1 MSDITTLSNQPL
13 GPSPRPRVSRRGS
26 AAALMVLL
34 TGTGCGAGAVGKV
47 VRPTQPT
54 AGEALGTVDVECR
67 PEATDAQPL
76 VVDLPSSGRVDL
88 EVAMKEGVA
97 VVAYDCKTMRLLTGC
112 KATGSYDFAGVSR
125 KEEVIKLEDQGEIA
139 ANLPF
144 NGVKISGGLER
155 GAALDL
161 ALVLIGKHSTMV
173 DAVRRF
179 ELAGRCDGATHFVR
193 SASVGAFAL
202 DVGTRGEA
210 RLVADV
216 FGAHAGA
223 ASTSRRKS
231 VNHDGDLAE
240 CRSATPDDATPP
252 AQCRSAIRLEL
263 VPIAATGPEVDATPV
278 PATMSLSGL
287 APLADPCPE
296 GFVLTAGKCA
306 PRASA
311 QVFLCGPDDRQ
322 TCEDQCAK
330 GSTGSCYNL
339 GHLLTGVKD
348 LCKESKADNCLAVG
362 VVPDGDPKYAQYVE
376 GAKAYEKACEGDV
389 AAACYYV
396 GRHHEDGVLGKSKD
410 DVRADQ
416 QFERACM
423 QGHAMS
429 CLHLTQKY
437 EGKDRN
443 DPRAVKY
450 AQRACDLGLKPGC
463 FSAVAKYLKGEG
475 TPKRPDAAEAILTR
489 TCDAGEGKRCAEL
502 GMLKLEGHL
511 GPKDVAKALAVFSRG
526 CELKYASSC
535 VMQAQA
541 HLGQWGV
548 PLDRE
553 KAREAFQKGCAAE
566 GEKSKACV
574 DLAKRLAEP

>member
-1 MSDITTLSNQPL
+1 M
-13 GPSPRPRVSRRGS
+13 
-26 AAALMVLL
+26 
-34 TGTGCGAGAVGKV
+34 GKA

-54 AGEALGTVDVECR
+54 ASEALGTVDVKCR
-67 PEATDAQPL
+67 PEATEAQPL
-76 VVDLPSSGRVDL
+76 VVDLPSSARVDL

-97 VVAYDCKTMRLLTGC
+97 VVAYDCKTMRLLSGC
-112 KATGSYDFAGVSR
+112 KLAGRYEFVGVSR
-125 KEEVIKLEDQGEIA
+125 KEEVIKLDDQGEIA

-173 DAVRRF
+173 DVVNRS

-223 ASTSRRKS
+223 ASASRRES

-240 CRSATPDDATPP
+240 CRSASPDDAKPP
-252 AQCRSAIRLEL
+252 AQCRSALRLEL
-263 VPIAATGPEVDATPV
+263 LPIAAAGPG
-278 PATMSLSGL
+278 MSLSSL

-296 GFVLTAGKCA
+296 GFVLTGGKCA

-311 QVFLCGPDDRQ
+311 PLFLCGPDDQQ
-322 TCEDQCAK
+322 TCQDQCAK
-330 GSTGSCYNL
+330 GSPGSCYNL
-339 GHLLTGVKD
+339 GHLLTEVKD
-348 LCKESKADNCLAVG
+348 LCKESKGDNCLAFGAVQ
-362 VVPDGDPKYAQYVE
+362 DGDPKYAQYVE

-423 QGHAMS
+423 QGHALS

-437 EGKDRN
+437 ERKDRN

-450 AQRACDLGLKPGC
+450 ADRACALGLKPGC
-463 FSAVAKYLKGEG
+463 FSAIGKYLKGEG
-475 TPKRPDAAEAILTR
+475 TPQRPDAAEAILMR

-502 GMLKLEGHL
+502 GMLKLEGRL
-511 GPKDVAKALAVFSRG
+511 GPKDVAKALAWLSRG

-548 PLDRE
+548 PVDRE
-553 KAREAFQKGCAAE
+553 KAREAFQKGCAGE
-566 GEKSKACV
+566 GEKSRACV
-574 DLAKRLAEP
+574 ELATQLTKP

>member
-1 MSDITTLSNQPL
+1 
-13 GPSPRPRVSRRGS
+13 
-26 AAALMVLL
+26 MVLL
-34 TGTGCGAGAVGKV
+34 AGAGCGAGTVGKV

-54 AGEALGTVDVECR
+54 AGEALGAVDVECR
-67 PEATDAQPL
+67 PEATEAQPL
-76 VVDLPSSGRVDL
+76 VVDLPSAARVDL

-97 VVAYDCKTMRLLTGC
+97 VVAYDCKTMRLLSGC
-112 KATGSYDFAGVSR
+112 RLTGSYAFAGVSR
-125 KEEVIKLEDQGEIA
+125 KEEVIKLDDRGEIA

-161 ALVLIGKHSTMV
+161 ALVLIGKHSTLI
-173 DAVRRF
+173 DAVRRS
-179 ELAGRCDGATHFVR
+179 ELAGRCEGATHFVR
-193 SASVGAFAL
+193 SASIGAFAL
-202 DVGTRGEA
+202 DIGTRGEA

-223 ASTSRRKS
+223 ASASRRES

-240 CRSATPDDATPP
+240 CRSATPDDARPP

-263 VPIAATGPEVDATPV
+263 LPIAAAGPGADPGAPTNSGTAA
-278 PATMSLSGL
+278 PATSLSGP
-287 APLADPCPE
+287 APLVDPCPE

-311 QVFLCGPDDRQ
+311 QAFLCEPDDRQ
-322 TCEDQCAK
+322 TCQDQCAK

-339 GHLLTGVKD
+339 GHLLTEVND
-348 LCKESKADNCLAVG
+348 LCKDSKGDNCLAVG
-362 VVPDGDPKYAQYVE
+362 AVPDGHPKYAQYVE
-376 GAKAYEKACEGDV
+376 GARAYEKACEGDL

-396 GRHHEDGVLGKSKD
+396 GRYHEDGVLGKSKD
-410 DVRADQ
+410 DAGADR
-416 QFERACM
+416 QFDRACM

-443 DPRAVKY
+443 DPRAVQY

-463 FSAVAKYLKGEG
+463 FSAIAKYLKGEG
-475 TPKRPDAAEAILTR
+475 TPQRPDAAEAILTR

-511 GPKDVAKALAVFSRG
+511 GPKDVTKALAGLARG
-526 CELKYASSC
+526 CELNYASSC

-541 HLGQWGV
+541 YLGQWGV
-548 PLDRE
+548 PVDRE
-553 KAREAFQKGCAAE
+553 KARKAFESGCAGE
-566 GEKSKACV
+566 GEKSRACSE
-574 DLAKRLAEP
+574 LAKQLAKP